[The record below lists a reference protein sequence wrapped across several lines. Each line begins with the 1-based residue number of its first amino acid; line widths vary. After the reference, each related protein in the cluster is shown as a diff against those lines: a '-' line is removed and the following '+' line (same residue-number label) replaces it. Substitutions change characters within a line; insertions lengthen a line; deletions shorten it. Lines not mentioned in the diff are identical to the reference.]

1 VKVIFQTIIVSLIT
15 FPMPVLAEQLSGKL
29 NGSYGFFGDKC
40 NEQGQGKGCVMT
52 FTIEGEA
59 AKALYDRIKWKP
71 QPDACTEGLVKDS
84 RNGMRCFKV
93 KDEYSC
99 DFGYSFF
106 AHQMTQSD
114 VTC

>member
-1 VKVIFQTIIVSLIT
+1 MQKILAFLA
-15 FPMPVLAEQLSGKL
+15 VLWAGPAFADFESGTLTGSFGFYGDRCEDNSKAE
-29 NGSYGFFGDKC
+29 
-40 NEQGQGKGCVMT
+40 GCVMT
-52 FTIEGEA
+52 FQISGEA

-93 KDEYSC
+93 KGEYSC
-99 DFGYSFF
+99 DFGYSFV
-106 AHQMTQSD
+106 AHRMTGSD